1 MWTGSTGRW
10 RSWGRK
16 LSWALLCS
24 WPIATGAGATDG
36 WHDYP
41 LGAAGPTGANIIVA
55 KCDADHVL
63 IGNRAATSPT
73 NAGILITLAASPT
86 VTTFNLFSPS
96 TASYGKLRA
105 LGCNGTSIVA
115 SGGNNSTN
123 GSEWIASSTLAS
135 PASWTSQR
143 DQVNTSYAELWEGVI
158 TSGPGS
164 RAWTM
169 GYWLHWT
176 TSDDYAQIYNFD
188 ISPFT
193 LGSFASFNKG
203 ASGLSEEC
211 NGNRTTRGDYGV
223 ACYKSGA
230 MHTVGFSGSGLVWG
244 DAGHPIA
251 CSALT
256 GTIVAGQAFPGST
269 NQFLSLS
276 DNGTSSNIC
285 GASYDGATSGRFADQ
300 TFTSLLMR
308 GGVYFWSNDYI
319 WTSAG
324 VAYVGGGGW
333 WGSYFSDESG
343 STHDITC
350 DSGNVLA
357 VIAGVDVDRDGDPT
371 DNVLAFCGSGNAV
384 YWGEALPSA
393 SGAAAPK
400 QAYPFRSLPFRF
412 PEMP

>member
-1 MWTGSTGRW
+1 MSRW

-16 LSWALLCS
+16 LSWSLLCS
-24 WPIATGAGATDG
+24 WPIATGAGAADQ
-36 WHDYP
+36 WRSYP

-63 IGNRAATSPT
+63 IGNRAATSAT
-73 NAGILITLAASPT
+73 NSGILITLAASPT

-105 LGCNGTSIVA
+105 LGCNATTIVA
-115 SGGNNSTN
+115 AGGNNSTN

-143 DQVNTSYAELWEGVI
+143 DQVNTGFQRLWQGVVA
-158 TSGPGS
+158 TGPGS

-169 GYWLHWT
+169 GMWLGWT
-176 TSDDYAQIYNFD
+176 DTHHYVEAVNFD
-188 ISPFT
+188 ISSFT
-193 LGSFASFNKG
+193 TGSAAFFDKG
-203 ASGLSEEC
+203 ANGLSEEC
-211 NGNRTTRGDYGV
+211 NGNRTTRGDYGA

-230 MHTVGFSGSGLVWG
+230 MHTIGFSGSGIVWG

-251 CSALT
+251 CGALT
-256 GTIVAGQAFPGST
+256 GTVIAGQAFAGST

-276 DNGTSSNIC
+276 DNGTNSQIC
-285 GASYDGATSGRFADQ
+285 GASYDGSTAGKFADQ

-319 WTSAG
+319 WTSGG
-324 VAYVGGGGW
+324 VAYVGGGSVS
-333 WGSYFSDESG
+333 SYFSDESG
-343 STHDITC
+343 STHDIAC

-357 VIAGVDVDRDGDPT
+357 VIAGVDVDRDGDST

-384 YWGEALPSA
+384 YWGEALPSTSGSAA
-393 SGAAAPK
+393 SK
-400 QAYPFRSLPFRF
+400 QAPPFRALPFRF